1 MNQGLWRFPFAVLAF
16 TFWAASAAATPDEW
30 RGEWPRTDFSRHSID
45 YGEIKSGGPP
55 KDGIPAIDDPRFERL
70 KEGRAEGWTTGLA
83 DTEPVISLSVGVDAR
98 AYPLRVLIWHEI
110 VNDIVGGEP
119 VAVTYCP
126 LCNAALVF
134 QRTVNGR
141 VLDFGTTGKLRNS
154 DLVMYDRQ
162 TESWWQQF
170 TGEAIIGELTG
181 AELKLVPSRLL
192 SFKEFA
198 AAHPDGRVLIPPEG
212 GTRDYG
218 RNPYIGYDRAGQTPF
233 LFTGETP
240 ENVDPMER
248 VVAIEVRPG
257 QFEAWAFSLLR
268 QMGEIRRGDLVIR
281 WRPGQASPLD
291 AAKVADGRDVGSVDV
306 SRLASGASEA
316 VPFDTP
322 FAFAFHAFR
331 PGSPIHVLEE
341 PK

>member
-1 MNQGLWRFPFAVLAF
+1 MG
-16 TFWAASAAATPDEW
+16 
-30 RGEWPRTDFSRHSID
+30 H
-45 YGEIKSGGPP
+45 
-55 KDGIPAIDDPRFERL
+55 
-70 KEGRAEGWTTGLA
+70 
-83 DTEPVISLSVGVDAR
+83 DAR

-110 VNDIVGGEP
+110 VNDTVGGEP

-141 VLDFGTTGKLRNS
+141 VLEFGTTGKLRHS

-170 TGEAIIGELTG
+170 TGEALVGEFTG
-181 AELKLVPSRLL
+181 TELKLVPSQLI

-198 AAHPDGRVLIPPEG
+198 AAQLDGRVLIPPEG

-218 RNPYIGYDRAGQTPF
+218 RNPYTGYDRLGQTPF
-233 LFTGETP
+233 LFTGEMP
-240 ENVDPMER
+240 DNVDPMER
-248 VVAIEVRPG
+248 VVAIEVGPG

-268 QMGEIRRGDLVIR
+268 QKGEIRRGDLLVS

-291 AAKVADGRDVGSVDV
+291 AAEVAGGRDVGSVSV
-306 SRLASGASEA
+306 SRLASGAVEA

-331 PGSPIHVLEE
+331 PGSPIHVLDHG
-341 PK
+341 K